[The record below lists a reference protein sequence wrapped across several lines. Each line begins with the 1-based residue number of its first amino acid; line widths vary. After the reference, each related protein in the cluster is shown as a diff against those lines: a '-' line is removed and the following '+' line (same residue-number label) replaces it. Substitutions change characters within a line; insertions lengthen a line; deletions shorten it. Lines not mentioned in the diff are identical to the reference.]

1 MKGVEYDVDLRQV
14 FLLSPA
20 SCSGQRA
27 ALLFN
32 ERAQFFLARRLR
44 EQGAA
49 LGEVFSFL
57 SGLYFRGKLTYAQAF
72 ANPCM
77 NQSSV
82 ALLARPAVPS
92 PTAAPDGGI
101 RVITTSRGL
110 VDPETI
116 IRLED
121 LREFARVPI
130 DAREPRYREPLAR
143 GAAEMAAR
151 LSARARVVLLGSIAS
166 DKYVEILHTAFGERL
181 VFPAAF
187 VGRGDMSRGGLLLR
201 AVDDGRELEYVPIA
215 GSLRR
220 GSRPGKLPPRVRT
233 DDK

>member
-1 MKGVEYDVDLRQV
+1 VELPQV

-44 EQGAA
+44 QQGAT

-57 SGLYFRGKLTYAQAF
+57 SGLYFRGKLTYARAF
-72 ANPCM
+72 TRSHVHCG
-77 NQSSV
+77 
-82 ALLARPAVPS
+82 
-92 PTAAPDGGI
+92 AAI

-110 VDPETI
+110 VNPEVI
-116 IRLED
+116 VRLND
-121 LREFARVPI
+121 LREFAGVPI
-130 DAREPRYREPLAR
+130 DATEPRYRDPLAR
-143 GAAEMAAR
+143 DAAALGAR
-151 LSARARVVLLGSIAS
+151 LSASARVVLLGSIAS
-166 DKYVEILHTAFGERL
+166 DKYVQILHAAFGERL

-201 AVDDGRELEYVPIA
+201 AVDEGRELEYLPIA

-220 GSRPGKLPPRVRT
+220 GSRPGKLPPRAAAKVERQR
-233 DDK
+233 DGGIERRSDAKQRAKDK